1 MLYKQPMQQQPRS
14 MGNQMPTSQQLRASG
29 NPQLAGMMEA
39 TAQNNRPAPMR
50 SWAMPT
56 VSGPKQGGS
65 SAYQAPSW
73 APQPQNQ
80 RPNTFGARPQS
91 YGGFPDRGPDSLQ
104 RLGHPGYVNDGP
116 GQGGAGGLPPSQRPQ
131 GPSGAPI
138 KPGPGRPG
146 HGPPRRPSPPEP
158 WSRPDD
164 AYYGQQEVSDAVA
177 QRLGGWSGAK
187 PWEIAQWSPGFAG
200 GASPHKEHPDARA
213 WAQYQADRDALIA
226 FEEEWGSQAVGD
238 WKRPGYGKEA
248 RPMAMT
254 SKKALQWKGYGGGGY
269 VEPKGYAGGG
279 PAQGTDTEPA
289 MLTPGEF
296 VVSRPAVQK
305 IGINNLLAM
314 NAAGGGTNRPTLGP
328 GGIYARGGGPVSPR
342 RTPKYDRILGAEQI
356 RRQEQGIADR
366 KEEIADQYKRY
377 GLPGDRRP
385 GQRPSPTYGGPKK
398 PKKKPFQGANNN
410 FIVDLATDYQDK
422 LDASNAANEARYEQL
437 LAGYDDLSGSVLGQ
451 LSDSIGE
458 SRDIHGNIIEGWGG
472 IAEGWGNV
480 EQGFRSGYGGLHQRS
495 MQGLAA
501 DALANEEKYGNIL
514 GQYGTM
520 RDRILG
526 GFTSQ
531 GQDQI
536 AESRKAY
543 DESLAATNA
552 AMATRGMAGTTV
564 GGSMKQQTDRGYQ
577 DAVRG
582 IQESVLRR
590 KTAADMG
597 ISQAQLSQEAN
608 FQRAR
613 EAAQARRL
621 QTDMGISQNA
631 MRAIAGAQQGG
642 LAAQQGGLAAQQNMA
657 SQLASQQAQ
666 RANMEATLQK
676 GKFGVIERREDTGPD
691 FNQLMGLV
699 QGAASTGYG
708 QGYGGG
714 YGTSSGGSGGA
725 FSMND
730 YLQSGY
736 GGGGANPYE
745 AVAAGLLGHTAKPK
759 PGAAKPKPQHWGGDM
774 VLKHRA
780 RR

>member
-1 MLYKQPMQQQPRS
+1 
-14 MGNQMPTSQQLRASG
+14 LR
-29 NPQLAGMMEA
+29 
-39 TAQNNRPAPMR
+39 
-50 SWAMPT
+50 
-56 VSGPKQGGS
+56 V
-65 SAYQAPSW
+65 
-73 APQPQNQ
+73 
-80 RPNTFGARPQS
+80 
-91 YGGFPDRGPDSLQ
+91 
-104 RLGHPGYVNDGP
+104 
-116 GQGGAGGLPPSQRPQ
+116 
-131 GPSGAPI
+131 
-138 KPGPGRPG
+138 
-146 HGPPRRPSPPEP
+146 
-158 WSRPDD
+158 
-164 AYYGQQEVSDAVA
+164 
-177 QRLGGWSGAK
+177 
-187 PWEIAQWSPGFAG
+187 GFA
-200 GASPHKEHPDARA
+200 
-213 WAQYQADRDALIA
+213 
-226 FEEEWGSQAVGD
+226 
-238 WKRPGYGKEA
+238 
-248 RPMAMT
+248 
-254 SKKALQWKGYGGGGY
+254 GGGY

-279 PAQGTDTEPA
+279 EVKPNYYKGGGLATGTDTVPA

-314 NAAGGGTNRPTLGP
+314 NSAGGGTNRPSLGP
-328 GGIYARGGGPVSPR
+328 GGIYAKGGGPVSPR
-342 RTPKYDRILGAEQI
+342 RTPKPYDRVLGAEQI
-356 RRQEQGIADR
+356 RRQEQAIADR

-377 GLPGDRRP
+377 GLPGDWKP
-385 GQRPSPTYGGPKK
+385 GQRPSPTYGKPSPGKK

-410 FIVDLATDYQDK
+410 FIVDLAADYQDK
-422 LDASNAANEARYEQL
+422 LDAANAANEARYEQL

-458 SRDIHGNIIEGWGG
+458 SRDIHGNIIGGWGD
-472 IAEGWGNV
+472 I
-480 EQGFRSGYGGLHQRS
+480 EQGFRAGYGGLHRRS
-495 MQGLAA
+495 MEGLAA

-552 AMATRGMAGTTV
+552 AMAMRGMAGTTV
-564 GGSMKQQTDRGYQ
+564 GGSMKQQADRGYQ

-621 QTDMGISQNA
+621 QADMGISQNA
-631 MRAIAGAQQGG
+631 MQAIAGAQQGG
-642 LAAQQGGLAAQQNMA
+642 LAAQQAMSG
-657 SQLASQQAQ
+657 QLANQQAQ
-666 RANMEATLQK
+666 KANMEATLQK

-714 YGTSSGGSGGA
+714 YGTSPGGSGGA

-736 GGGGANPYE
+736 GGGG
-745 AVAAGLLGHTAKPK
+745 
-759 PGAAKPKPQHWGGDM
+759 
-774 VLKHRA
+774 
-780 RR
+780 

>member
-1 MLYKQPMQQQPRS
+1 
-14 MGNQMPTSQQLRASG
+14 
-29 NPQLAGMMEA
+29 
-39 TAQNNRPAPMR
+39 
-50 SWAMPT
+50 MPT

-91 YGGFPDRGPDSLQ
+91 YRRPIRQHRSFPDRGPDSLRPDFLQ
-104 RLGHPGYVNDGP
+104 RLGRRGYANYWFDGP
-116 GQGGAGGLPPSQRPQ
+116 GQGGALSHYLEQQQRRRGIGVGEPLRHPLGQRPEAS
-131 GPSGAPI
+131 PSLPWARPRSPDRSR
-138 KPGPGRPG
+138 KP
-146 HGPPRRPSPPEP
+146 H
-158 WSRPDD
+158 
-164 AYYGQQEVSDAVA
+164 
-177 QRLGGWSGAK
+177 RLRV
-187 PWEIAQWSPGFAG
+187 GFA
-200 GASPHKEHPDARA
+200 
-213 WAQYQADRDALIA
+213 
-226 FEEEWGSQAVGD
+226 
-238 WKRPGYGKEA
+238 
-248 RPMAMT
+248 
-254 SKKALQWKGYGGGGY
+254 GGGY

-328 GGIYARGGGPVSPR
+328 GGIYAKGGGPV
-342 RTPKYDRILGAEQI
+342 
-356 RRQEQGIADR
+356 
-366 KEEIADQYKRY
+366 
-377 GLPGDRRP
+377 
-385 GQRPSPTYGGPKK
+385 RPSRKKK

-410 FIVDLATDYQDK
+410 FILDLATDYQDK

-451 LSDSIGE
+451 LGDSIGE
-458 SRDIHGNIIEGWGG
+458 SRDIHGNIIGGWGD
-472 IAEGWGNV
+472 I
-480 EQGFRSGYGGLHQRS
+480 EQGFRAGYGGLHQRI
-495 MQGLAA
+495 MERLDA

-552 AMATRGMAGTTV
+552 AMATRGMAGTTI
-564 GGSMKQQTDRGYQ
+564 GGSMKQRTDRGYQ

-621 QTDMGISQNA
+621 QADMGISQNA
-631 MRAIAGAQQGG
+631 MQAIAQAQQGS
-642 LAAQQGGLAAQQNMA
+642 LGGQQNMA
-657 SQLASQQAQ
+657 SQLANQQAQ

-714 YGTSSGGSGGA
+714 YGTSPGGSGGV

-730 YLQSGY
+730 YL
-736 GGGGANPYE
+736 GGRANPYE

-759 PGAAKPKPQHWGGDM
+759 PGAAKP
-774 VLKHRA
+774 
-780 RR
+780 